1 MFSAL
6 TIAGSDSSG
15 GAGMQ
20 ADLKAFT
27 ALGVHGASVVTCITS
42 QNTLGV
48 RDIYPL
54 PVHAV
59 EKQMEAVLEDLQIGA
74 AKTGMLYSGKIAE
87 TVAKRLSEE
96 AFPVVVDP
104 VMVAG
109 AGDSL
114 SSCDLLDVLLDK
126 LIPAATLI
134 TPNRAEAESLVGF
147 RIRSTEEMR
156 KACEYLAEKG
166 AGAVLLKGGHFEEEG
181 LASDLL
187 YLEGEF
193 ITFES
198 PRIEAVGHGGGCTLS
213 AYITALL
220 AKGMKIEQAVGEAK
234 RYIWQAFSTGYRPG
248 KGVDVVR
255 SAAPLEIEAQ
265 KYDVIISLRRA
276 ITELESI
283 LTHEWV
289 PEVGI
294 NFVYALPSAT
304 RISEVCGLEG
314 RIIRVGS
321 RIQHLGCVDFGVS
334 QHVASIVLTA
344 MHFDR
349 DVRSALN
356 LRFSDE
362 NLEVLQRSGLLV
374 GDFDRADEPGTK
386 RTMEWGTEKAI
397 SKLGKVPD
405 AIYDRGGVGKEPMI
419 RILGRNPKDV
429 LEKVKTILREAKKH

>member
-1 MFSAL
+1 
-6 TIAGSDSSG
+6 
-15 GAGMQ
+15 MQ
-20 ADLKAFT
+20 ADLKAFA
-27 ALGVHGASVVTCITS
+27 ALGIHGASVVTCITS

-54 PVHAV
+54 PVSFI
-59 EKQMEAVLEDLQIGA
+59 ENQLETVLADLQIGA

-87 TVAKRLSEE
+87 TVIKRLSGE
-96 AFPVVVDP
+96 AFPIVVDP

-114 SSCDLLDVLLDK
+114 SSNDLAGVISNK
-126 LIPAATLI
+126 LIPAATII

-147 RIRSTEEMR
+147 HIHSLEDMK
-156 KACEYLAEKG
+156 KACERLSEMG
-166 AGAVLLKGGHFEEEG
+166 AGAVLLKGGHFEG
-181 LASDLL
+181 GVAADIL

-193 ITFES
+193 TTFKS

-220 AKGMKIEQAVGEAK
+220 AKGLNIEKAVGEAK
-234 RYIWQAFSTGYRPG
+234 KYIWQAFSTGYRPG

-255 SAAPLEIEAQ
+255 SIAPLEIEAQ
-265 KYDVIISLRRA
+265 KYTVLSSLRMA

-304 RISEVCGLEG
+304 GISEVCGLEG
-314 RIIRVGS
+314 RIIRVGPG
-321 RIQHLGCVDFGVS
+321 IQHLGCVDFGVS
-334 QHVASIVLTA
+334 QHVATIVLTA
-344 MHFDR
+344 MNFDR
-349 DVRSALN
+349 NVRAALN

-362 NLEVLQRSGLLV
+362 NLKALMKSGLSV
-374 GDFDRADEPGTK
+374 GNFNRADEPRTK
-386 RTMEWGTEKAI
+386 RTMEWGTEEAI
-397 SKLGKVPD
+397 LKIGKVPD
-405 AIYDRGGVGKEPMI
+405 AIYDRGGLGKEPMI
-419 RILGRNPKDV
+419 RILGKDPEDV
-429 LEKVKTILREAKKH
+429 VRKVRSILREARGH